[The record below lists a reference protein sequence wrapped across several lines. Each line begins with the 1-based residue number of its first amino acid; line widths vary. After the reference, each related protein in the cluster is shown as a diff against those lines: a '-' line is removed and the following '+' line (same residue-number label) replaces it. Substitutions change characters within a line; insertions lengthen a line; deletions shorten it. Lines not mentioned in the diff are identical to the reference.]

1 MISEITKQDLSG
13 FFSNV
18 CFQELSIHL
27 RGHQRNLTQQEILKE
42 WVKVEVNS
50 FFPRNGKFVWLSG
63 NKMKPGKF
71 VVCQGSNAVFKH
83 SLKAEIVSP
92 RVLLTIHNVH
102 SEPKYYLS
110 KGNLTCLLTVSKCLS
125 VTYWSFRLEF
135 SILERFMCIF
145 FYFWYKSTKCSITN
159 TVLLLATLLT
169 IYCCTE
175 KVSSLAMCGC

>member
-1 MISEITKQDLSG
+1 MAPA
-13 FFSNV
+13 SNV

-135 SILERFMCIF
+135 SILERFMCLYFFIF
-145 FYFWYKSTKCSITN
+145 GINLLSVLSQIPFCFWLCY
-159 TVLLLATLLT
+159 
-169 IYCCTE
+169 
-175 KVSSLAMCGC
+175 SLYIVVQRKWVA